1 MSLEQIQHDVFG
13 SDRSDIPMIP
23 YIDRRLSHELFSCT
37 RIEWFA
43 LERTTKTHCWWLLL
57 WCPPKQPRKQE
68 HLKQASSSVLLRV
81 VISLFRLVIFS
92 SKALMIL
99 DRFQGN
105 MWVLLGEYPKYIYI
119 YKYKYKWY
127 KPTCCKHISS
137 YGGSFMVTYPVSQPP
152 NLDGPSTQSW
162 REAVLPGKHVDCP
175 LSLQVMSLVD
185 IWLGIQE
192 SNQCSINKKMHKECT
207 TKASSIVLLRLVIS
221 LLTAAN
227 FSSKAWCKWCKD
239 LGQMGD
245 PGGWVFPFFE
255 RKHKV

>member
-99 DRFQGN
+99 DTEVALWWHIQFHNLPTSMDLPPSHGGRQFSLEN
-105 MWVLLGEYPKYIYI
+105 MLIAPYR
-119 YKYKYKWY
+119 YKSCRLW
-127 KPTCCKHISS
+127 IF
-137 YGGSFMVTYPVSQPP
+137 G
-152 NLDGPSTQSW
+152 W
-162 REAVLPGKHVDCP
+162 
-175 LSLQVMSLVD
+175 
-185 IWLGIQE
+185 E
-192 SNQCSINKKMHKECT
+192 SRNQTS
-207 TKASSIVLLRLVIS
+207 AR
-221 LLTAAN
+221 
-227 FSSKAWCKWCKD
+227 
-239 LGQMGD
+239 
-245 PGGWVFPFFE
+245 
-255 RKHKV
+255 

>member
-1 MSLEQIQHDVFG
+1 MTLVVMPPQTAKKTGTFEAG
-13 SDRSDIPMIP
+13 LLK
-23 YIDRRLSHELFSCT
+23 RLAACGNLFVQVG
-37 RIEWFA
+37 
-43 LERTTKTHCWWLLL
+43 HLLL
-57 WCPPKQPRKQE
+57 KS
-68 HLKQASSSVLLRV
+68 LDDLR
-81 VISLFRLVIFS
+81 
-92 SKALMIL
+92 
-99 DRFQGN
+99 
-105 MWVLLGEYPKYIYI
+105 
-119 YKYKYKWY
+119 
-127 KPTCCKHISS
+127 

-227 FSSKAWCKWCKD
+227 FSSKAWCK
-239 LGQMGD
+239 
-245 PGGWVFPFFE
+245 
-255 RKHKV
+255 